1 MDKIVIASL
10 EDRLTVASIL
20 IKSGYTVRQGKQLRA
35 GKKSYEYYVEYEPNT
50 DAGAAE

>member
-10 EDRLTVASIL
+10 EDRLTVAAIL
-20 IKSGYTVRQGKQLRA
+20 IKSGYTVRQGKQLLA